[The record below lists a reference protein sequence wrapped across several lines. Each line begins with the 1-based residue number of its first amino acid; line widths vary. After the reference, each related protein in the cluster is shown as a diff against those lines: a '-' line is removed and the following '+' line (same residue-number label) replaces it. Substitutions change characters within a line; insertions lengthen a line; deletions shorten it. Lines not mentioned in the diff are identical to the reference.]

1 MFDIG
6 RNDLAGSFYSK
17 TFNQILALIPSIL
30 SEFQDSIKTF
40 FPLEELDEEE
50 DEEDEVEAT
59 LLREPAIILESNH
72 I

>member
-1 MFDIG
+1 MFEK
-6 RNDLAGSFYSK
+6 LPFSQ
-17 TFNQILALIPSIL
+17 TQ
-30 SEFQDSIKTF
+30 TF